1 MFKYWAVLYV
11 CALFLRHCDCWT
23 GDIFIG
29 VLYIRT
35 AKLAGYNDSQLHVQL
50 HVHVP
55 RVRNKYI
62 ILMGV
67 RNSVN

>member
-1 MFKYWAVLYV
+1 MLYV
-11 CALFLRHCDCWT
+11 CALFLMHSHYWT
-23 GDIFIG
+23 GDIFNG
-29 VLYIRT
+29 VLSIRT
-35 AKLAGYNDSQLHVQL
+35 AQLSGYNDSQLHVQL

-62 ILMGV
+62 ILIGV